1 MTRAVWIATNIH
13 GRRQE
18 NVRTFFGVSELLR
31 NIADV
36 CCVVRLHRS
45 RVRLPECFSRE
56 ARGGALARGEDGQ
69 NYSDAARQD
78 VGF

>member
-1 MTRAVWIATNIH
+1 
-13 GRRQE
+13 
-18 NVRTFFGVSELLR
+18 
-31 NIADV
+31 
-36 CCVVRLHRS
+36 VVRLHRS